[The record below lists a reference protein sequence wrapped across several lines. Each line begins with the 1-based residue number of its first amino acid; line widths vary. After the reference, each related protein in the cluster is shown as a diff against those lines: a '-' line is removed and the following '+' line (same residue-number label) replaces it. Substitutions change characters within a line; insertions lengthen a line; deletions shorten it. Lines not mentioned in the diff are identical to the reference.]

1 MSRTGS
7 DKMLIGIVSGIIL
20 IVIIALFVVSRR
32 PQPEFQS
39 QDTPESVVH
48 DYLLALQLGNYERA
62 YGLLSPSLAYPANTN
77 EFYDS
82 LAQEPWRFT
91 VSDNYSQVVESSEP
105 VSDNSVAVVVRE
117 IYTTNSLFAGNDYS
131 ELFRMRV
138 ENDGNGWRLVSGE
151 RYWSDCWGERD
162 KCEDGVPTGR

>member
-1 MSRTGS
+1 MSRTSS
-7 DKMLIGIVSGIIL
+7 DKMLIAIVAGIIL
-20 IVIIALFVVSRR
+20 IVIVSFVIVSRR

-62 YGLLSPSLAYPANTN
+62 YSLLSPSIAYPANTN

-82 LAQEPWRFT
+82 LREEPWRFT
-91 VSDNYSQVVESSEP
+91 VSDNYSQVVESSQP
-105 VSDNSVAVVVRE
+105 VSDNSVSVVVRE
-117 IYTTNSLFAGNDYS
+117 IYSTNSLFAGDSYS
-131 ELFRMRV
+131 EVFRMRV

-151 RYWSDCWGERD
+151 RYWSDCWGETNRC
-162 KCEDGVPTGR
+162 KDGVPTVP